1 MVADLDFPQVPLLR
15 TTHIFIIEKLN
26 LTSFF
31 IHNSHPPHI
40 SDEPDVALNNIMS
53 KGPNF

>member
-1 MVADLDFPQVPLLR
+1 MEADLDIPQVHLLR
-15 TTHIFIIEKLN
+15 TTHIFLIENLN

-40 SDEPDVALNNIMS
+40 SHGPDIALNNIMS
-53 KGPNF
+53 KS